1 MKRWLAPLMLAAAIG
16 CGSDGGGTDTPDAA
30 VSTPDGGYTAGQP
43 ITVSVGDVFPAGT
56 ALRDS
61 YGGGT
66 ATVSSTGT
74 VTLTPGAQG
83 VVLLERDGA
92 AASDFN
98 WRNVTVYHAIVDRYA
113 NGNSSND
120 GSYGRKKDGMN
131 ETGTWH
137 GGDWKGL
144 TEKLDY
150 IRDLGVTAL
159 WISPIVEQVH
169 GWAAGGQNGEFKHY
183 GYHGYWALDFT
194 RLDANLGALAE
205 LQALVDGAHQR
216 GIRVLV
222 DVVMNHP
229 GYATGDDLFHYLP
242 EVLVDPT
249 GAAWLAYDQNATSRF
264 DRWNDLVN
272 YNSAG
277 WANWWSPKWIRAGF
291 PGFPLPGT
299 TDTTRQLAFLPD
311 FITESAQ
318 ATDTPVLFERK
329 EDTAFEAQAGFTVRQ
344 YLVKW
349 HADWVRQVGFDGFRV
364 DTVKNVERASFKAL
378 KDAGV
383 AALAEWKA
391 ANPGKKLDD
400 APFWMTAE
408 DFGHGPVQ
416 DGVFSEGGFD
426 SVINFE
432 MQQKL
437 TEIFQVNAGVAEAA
451 DLLEALY
458 ARYAGL
464 LAPDPTFQI
473 LSYASSHDT
482 RMSYDYLQYDA
493 AKQRHTGTAL
503 LLAPGGVEIYYGD
516 ESGRHAGPA
525 SSDTTQPTRSDMNF
539 TGMDS
544 TMLGHW
550 TKLATFRKRHAAVG
564 YGTHQKI
571 ASPAGTY
578 AFSRKLASDAVVVIL
593 TATR

>member
-1 MKRWLAPLMLAAAIG
+1 MKKLAFLILAAAIG
-16 CGSDGGGTDTPDAA
+16 CGDDDGGSGTPDANVATPDAA
-30 VSTPDGGYTAGQP
+30 GYTPGQP
-43 ITVSVGDVFPAGT
+43 ITIGVGDVFPAGT
-56 ALRDS
+56 ALKDA

-66 ATVSSTGT
+66 ATVSSGGT
-74 VTLTPGAQG
+74 VTLTPGTQG

-92 AASDFN
+92 AASPFN

-113 NGNSSND
+113 NGDSTND

-150 IRDLGVTAL
+150 IRDLGVTAI

-169 GWAAGGQNGEFKHY
+169 GWAAGGMNGEFKHY

-194 RLDANLGALAE
+194 TLDANLGGEDE
-205 LQALVDGAHQR
+205 LEALVDGAHQR
-216 GIRVLV
+216 GMRVLV

-229 GYATGDDLFHYLP
+229 GYATGDDLYHYLK
-242 EVLVDPT
+242 EVFVDQT
-249 GAAWLAYDQNATSRF
+249 GAAWLNYDANATSRF

-272 YNSAG
+272 YNSNG
-277 WANWWSPKWIRAGF
+277 WVNWWSPKWIRAGF
-291 PGFPLPGT
+291 PGFPQAGT
-299 TDTTRQLAFLPD
+299 TDTTRQLSFLPD
-311 FITESAQ
+311 FITESSM
-318 ATDTPVLFERK
+318 ATDVPVLLTRK
-329 EDTAFEAQAGFTVRQ
+329 EDTNFVEQPGFTVRQ

-349 HADWVRQVGFDGFRV
+349 HADWVRRFGFDGFRV
-364 DTVKNVERASFKAL
+364 DTVKNVERAAFKVL
-378 KDAGV
+378 KDA
-383 AALAEWKA
+383 ATDALEDWKA
-391 ANPGKKLDD
+391 QNPDKKIDD

-408 DFGHGPVQ
+408 DFGHGPIQ
-416 DGVFSEGGFD
+416 DSVFSEGGFD

-432 MQQKL
+432 MQSKL
-437 TEIFQVNAGVAEAA
+437 TQIFQVSAGVAEGA
-451 DLLEALY
+451 DMLEEVY

-493 AKQRHTGTAL
+493 SKQRHTGTAL
-503 LLAPGGVEIYYGD
+503 LLSPGGVEIYYGD
-516 ESGRHAGPA
+516 ESGRHAGPN
-525 SSDTTQPTRSDMNF
+525 SSDTNQPTRSDMNF
-539 TGMDS
+539 SSLDQ
-544 TMLGHW
+544 TMLSHW
-550 TKLATFRKRHAAVG
+550 TKLATFRKRHNAVG
-564 YGTHQKI
+564 FGTHTRLS
-571 ASPAGTY
+571 SPAGTY
-578 AFSRKLASDAVVVIL
+578 AFSRKLDSDAVVVIL